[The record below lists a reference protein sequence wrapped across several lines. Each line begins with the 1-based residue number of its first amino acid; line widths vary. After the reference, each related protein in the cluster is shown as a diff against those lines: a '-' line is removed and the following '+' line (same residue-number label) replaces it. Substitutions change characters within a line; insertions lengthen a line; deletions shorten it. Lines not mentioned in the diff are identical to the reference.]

1 MEIVA
6 HGLWAGA
13 AVIYAKRR
21 LPRVSAPQTI
31 WWAVFPDVFAF
42 APSLAAGVW
51 LRFSGTSNPVAG
63 GLHLPHVHL
72 GLPLYPAGHSLIVFV
87 LVFLIGSTL
96 LRRPAWGLCGWAF
109 HILID
114 IPTHSFRYYATRFL
128 WPLSDF
134 TLDGIPWWTTW
145 VWVCTYLAVLAVYIM
160 MWRQGWLGPAGTRLL
175 RFSLPARH
183 NE

>member
-1 MEIVA
+1 MEVVA

-13 AVIYAKRR
+13 AVIYAKRW
-21 LPRVSAPQTI
+21 LPSLSVRRTI
-31 WWAVFPDVFAF
+31 WWTVFPDVFAF
-42 APSLAAGVW
+42 APSFAAGLWV
-51 LRFSGTSNPVAG
+51 RFSDASNPVAH
-63 GLHLPHVHL
+63 GLRVPHVHL
-72 GLPLYPAGHSLIVFV
+72 GLPLYPAGHSLIVFLLMFV
-87 LVFLIGSTL
+87 VGSTL

-114 IPTHSFRYYATRFL
+114 VPIHSSSYYATRFL

-134 TLDGIPWWTTW
+134 ALDGIPWWTTW
-145 VWVCTYLAVLAVYIM
+145 VWVCTYVTVLAVYII

-175 RFSLPARH
+175 RSALAPK

>member
-21 LPRVSAPQTI
+21 LPRVSTPQTI

-51 LRFSGTSNPVAG
+51 LRFSGTSNPMVG

-87 LVFLIGSTL
+87 LMFLIGPHYSAAQRGVSAAGPST
-96 LRRPAWGLCGWAF
+96 
-109 HILID
+109 
-114 IPTHSFRYYATRFL
+114 S
-128 WPLSDF
+128 
-134 TLDGIPWWTTW
+134 
-145 VWVCTYLAVLAVYIM
+145 
-160 MWRQGWLGPAGTRLL
+160 
-175 RFSLPARH
+175 
-183 NE
+183 